1 MEHVAAVD
9 QRALCLRATTY
20 AFRGFPGGT
29 SGKESA
35 WKCRRQKIH
44 GFIPWVAKTPW
55 RRAWQPTPVFLP
67 GENPMDREAWQGIVY
82 KIVKSWTWLKWL
94 NIHALKHSALVKSV
108 SQAGTWKIWFCE
120 FGLVRK
126 VVLLSG
132 SAVCALYV
140 VTCWV
145 NIILLPHYNYT
156 EKVGYIPHLFM
167 SELLWCSCD

>member
-1 MEHVAAVD
+1 MHSGASQVALVVKNLPGSAGD
-9 QRALCLRATTY
+9 KKY
-20 AFRGFPGGT
+20 MGSFPGLQ
-29 SGKESA
+29 
-35 WKCRRQKIH
+35 RH
-44 GFIPWVAKTPW
+44 
-55 RRAWQPTPVFLP
+55 P
-67 GENPMDREAWQGIVY
+67 GGGPGNPLQYSCLENPMDREAWQGIVY
-82 KIVKSWTWLKWL
+82 KVVKSWTWLKWL

-108 SQAGTWKIWFCE
+108 SQAGTQKIWFCE

-126 VVLLSG
+126 VVLLLD